1 MQFMEVTHQKKKKD
15 KPNMSNFQTE
25 KYKDWNGAWNLTDT
39 RNISDIGIQRTMHN
53 KVVML

>member
-1 MQFMEVTHQKKKKD
+1 MEVTHQKKKKD

-39 RNISDIGIQRTMHN
+39 RNISDIGIQRSMHN
-53 KVVML
+53 KRVML